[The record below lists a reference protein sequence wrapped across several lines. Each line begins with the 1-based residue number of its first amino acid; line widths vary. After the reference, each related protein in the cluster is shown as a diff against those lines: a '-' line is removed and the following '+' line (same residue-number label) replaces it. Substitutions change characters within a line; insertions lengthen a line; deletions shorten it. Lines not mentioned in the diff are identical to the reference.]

1 MENIND
7 IVEFT
12 GWENGIYGTF
22 LMNSLTL
29 PNGKCIE
36 KILIAHEYDWT
47 HSTAMS
53 CHQEYKLY
61 EDVQRDLGKGLIF
74 KCKEYSVLLNRSL
87 FLYDFEL
94 SSKRTEVKIAVPAT
108 GEEVCFEIYGLDDCG
123 KVYLLLGREL

>member
-1 MENIND
+1 MRVLI
-7 IVEFT
+7 
-12 GWENGIYGTF
+12 
-22 LMNSLTL
+22 LS
-29 PNGKCIE
+29 IE

-61 EDVQRDLGKGLIF
+61 EDVQRDLGRGLIF

-108 GEEVCFEIYGLDDCG
+108 GEEFCFEIYGLDDCG